1 MKILKKINLR
11 IKLHFTK
18 YQFREARSIWYTA
31 RIYEPGSIT
40 EQATYNVLCDYES
53 KVKNLKREL
62 KLLEI

>member
-18 YQFREARSIWYTA
+18 YQFREARSIWYTS
-31 RIYEPGSIT
+31 RIYESGSVS
-40 EQATYNVLCDYES
+40 EQAAYNILCEYES
-53 KVKNLKREL
+53 KVKNLEKEL